1 MKKFLFFA
9 RIVARKEYQKL
20 LWIQL
25 FATFCGLLSTWGE
38 IWILK
43 QIIDCVNNYKY
54 QKAWEWSVYGI
65 GLLIVIL
72 LIKRI
77 IRHCYTLCEGE
88 LNKVILLKVA
98 DKQMSLPMYVLNSG
112 RAHDNYERARKA
124 INRGSIMKVTDS
136 ILLLI
141 NSGAEILSVLFV
153 LTQLKSFIVLIMLAV
168 VAVSVYGNRMRLQIN
183 YDKEQAGIQIER
195 RMYYSRDY
203 LTGPVFAKEV
213 RAYGLIDYIIN
224 KISVGIEDYYQ
235 LGIEEMKTIYRK
247 SWWTY
252 LANAFQLGAVYIFVG
267 NLLFSGKISAG
278 EFSMYVSA
286 LLLLSSALIKAAES
300 LQKAQNEIKYIDGLR
315 EFCEMESDRIICK
328 DNTQKETCSDKIV
341 FDNVTFQ
348 YNNAQYPIISNLSL
362 EIEKG
367 EKICLVGENGCGKT
381 TLIKLLVG
389 FLKPNDG
396 RIYVNGKS
404 FNEYGEENYLKN
416 FSVVFQDYT
425 VYPFSI
431 GENVSMQEEY
441 DEDKVKHLLNKVTLL
456 EKIGKLSN
464 GVNTIISERMASK
477 GTGLSGGEE
486 QLMVMARALYKNS
499 DIIILD
505 EPTASLS
512 PLREY
517 EFYKKF
523 SELTQD
529 KTVIFISHRMSA
541 CRLADR
547 IFVMENGNIVEEGTH
562 SELIKKSDGIYAGMY
577 SKQADYYKV

>member
-9 RIVARKEYQKL
+9 RMVARKEYQKL

-195 RMYYSRDY
+195 RMYYS
-203 LTGPVFAKEV
+203 
-213 RAYGLIDYIIN
+213 
-224 KISVGIEDYYQ
+224 
-235 LGIEEMKTIYRK
+235 
-247 SWWTY
+247 
-252 LANAFQLGAVYIFVG
+252 
-267 NLLFSGKISAG
+267 
-278 EFSMYVSA
+278 
-286 LLLLSSALIKAAES
+286 
-300 LQKAQNEIKYIDGLR
+300 
-315 EFCEMESDRIICK
+315 
-328 DNTQKETCSDKIV
+328 
-341 FDNVTFQ
+341 
-348 YNNAQYPIISNLSL
+348 
-362 EIEKG
+362 
-367 EKICLVGENGCGKT
+367 
-381 TLIKLLVG
+381 
-389 FLKPNDG
+389 
-396 RIYVNGKS
+396 
-404 FNEYGEENYLKN
+404 
-416 FSVVFQDYT
+416 
-425 VYPFSI
+425 
-431 GENVSMQEEY
+431 
-441 DEDKVKHLLNKVTLL
+441 
-456 EKIGKLSN
+456 
-464 GVNTIISERMASK
+464 
-477 GTGLSGGEE
+477 
-486 QLMVMARALYKNS
+486 
-499 DIIILD
+499 
-505 EPTASLS
+505 
-512 PLREY
+512 
-517 EFYKKF
+517 
-523 SELTQD
+523 
-529 KTVIFISHRMSA
+529 
-541 CRLADR
+541 
-547 IFVMENGNIVEEGTH
+547 
-562 SELIKKSDGIYAGMY
+562 
-577 SKQADYYKV
+577 